1 MADRSFRTFRRAL
14 AVVFLVAAIALL
26 PGPSVAAGDG
36 STTLRALQMNLCN
49 SGRAG
54 CYTGRSVTEAAAT
67 IRSGRPDLVT
77 LNEIC
82 RDDTATLRAV
92 LADVHGG
99 GTVVAAF
106 QAAGDRPSGDVTRCA
121 NGQPFGV
128 GLLLHLPGR
137 HPRHTV
143 RSGIYPAQDAIDP
156 EERSW
161 LCITVP
167 GVVRACT
174 THLVA
179 GSGPVALAQ
188 CRHLLGTVLP
198 AIDDATGYAPTVLSG
213 DLNLRLG
220 GAPDVRDCVPSGW
233 SRVDDGAVQQ
243 IVAGPEISIRSSRPV
258 SLHGTTDHPAL
269 LATLTTHPGSAAV
282 PA

>member
-14 AVVFLVAAIALL
+14 AVGCLVAVAALL

-36 STTLRALQMNLCN
+36 ATTLRVLQMNLCN
-49 SGRAG
+49 SGRAS
-54 CYTGRSVTEAAAT
+54 CYTGRAISEAAAQ
-67 IRSGRPDLVT
+67 IRAAPPDLVT

-82 RDDTATLRAV
+82 RDDVDTLRAV

-99 GTVVAAF
+99 GSVVSAF
-106 QAAGDRPSGDVTRCA
+106 QAAGDRPSRDVTRCD
-121 NGQPFGV
+121 NGEPFGV

-143 RSGIYPAQDAIDP
+143 RGGIYPVQDPVDP

-161 LCITVP
+161 LCVRAP

-179 GSGPVALAQ
+179 GSPTVALAQ
-188 CRHLLGTVLP
+188 CRHLLGTVVP
-198 AIDDATGYAPTVLSG
+198 ALAGNGGSAPTVLGG

-220 GAPDVRDCVPSGW
+220 GTADVRGCLPPGF
-233 SRVDDGAVQQ
+233 SRVDDGIA
-243 IVAGPEISIRSSRPV
+243 ITSSRSV
-258 SLHGTTDHPAL
+258 DLHASTDHPAL
-269 LATLTTHPGSAAV
+269 LATLTTHRRSAAA
-282 PA
+282 PD